1 VYIVIYYETEEGE
14 VMQISNHLSEK
25 AVLEELAQ
33 RLVRRRVAL
42 NLTQEEAAESSGMG
56 KRTLERI
63 ESGEDFRVSSLIKLL
78 KTLKML
84 EVLDEL
90 IPPDHISPIQLLDI
104 KKGRKRRAST
114 SRKFQTEE
122 PWHWGDQK

>member
-1 VYIVIYYETEEGE
+1 
-14 VMQISNHLSEK
+14 MQISNQLSEK

-33 RLVRRRVAL
+33 RLVRYRVAL

-63 ESGEDFRVSSLIKLL
+63 ESGEDFRVSNLIKLL

-84 EVLDEL
+84 DVLDEL
-90 IPPDHISPIQLLDI
+90 IPPEQISPVQLLDM
-104 KKGRKRRAST
+104 KKNRKQRASS
-114 SRKFQTEE
+114 SRETHDKE
-122 PWHWGDQK
+122 PWHWGDGK